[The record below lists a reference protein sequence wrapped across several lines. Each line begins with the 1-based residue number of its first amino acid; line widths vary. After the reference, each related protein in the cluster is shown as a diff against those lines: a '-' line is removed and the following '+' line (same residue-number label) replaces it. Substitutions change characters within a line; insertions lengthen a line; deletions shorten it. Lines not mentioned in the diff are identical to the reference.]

1 MVFLNVVDSGT
12 LSGAARK
19 LGVSAAAVSATLA
32 RLEKKL
38 AVRLLDH
45 TTRRPAMTPEG
56 TEFYARCKQ
65 IVSDLD
71 DAERGRQPD
80 RQRTRRFA
88 ACRHAASSR
97 TDVDH
102 SAAAAFSAPIS
113 GDLSGSGVPV
123 SVTSCSFGLGGGA
136 VWAVLEITVSFALA
150 TLERMAEG
158 QTVCCFA

>member
-71 DAERGRQPD
+71 DAERAVSQTGKEP
-80 RQRTRRFA
+80 
-88 ACRHAASSR
+88 
-97 TDVDH
+97 
-102 SAAAAFSAPIS
+102 
-113 GDLSGSGVPV
+113 GDLLRVGMPQ
-123 SVTSCSFGLGGGA
+123 GLG
-136 VWAVLEITVSFALA
+136 
-150 TLERMAEG
+150 RMWIIP
-158 QTVCCFA
+158 QLPRFLRQ

>member
-71 DAERGRQPD
+71 DAERAVSQTGKEP
-80 RQRTRRFA
+80 
-88 ACRHAASSR
+88 
-97 TDVDH
+97 
-102 SAAAAFSAPIS
+102 
-113 GDLSGSGVPV
+113 GDLLRVGMPQ
-123 SVTSCSFGLGGGA
+123 GLGRMWIIPQLPRFLRQYPA
-136 VWAVLEITVSFALA
+136 ISPEVVCRSALQA
-150 TLERMAEG
+150 ALLALGVVRSGRCWRLPLALP
-158 QTVCCFA
+158 